1 MVIEIL
7 GDEIVRTTK
16 GRNRKKGGK
25 PSHHKSKVS
34 KALG

>member
-16 GRNRKKGGK
+16 GRNKRKGGK
-25 PSHHKSKVS
+25 PSQHKSKIE
-34 KALG
+34 AAFG